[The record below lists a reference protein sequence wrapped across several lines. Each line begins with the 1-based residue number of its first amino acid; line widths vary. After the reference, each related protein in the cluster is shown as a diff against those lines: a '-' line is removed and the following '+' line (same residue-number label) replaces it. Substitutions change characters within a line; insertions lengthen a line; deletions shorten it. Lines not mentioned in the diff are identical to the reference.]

1 LEQIMPKRQ
10 STAAK
15 AARAAARQG
24 AKYTAAL
31 RQEHAKRERRR
42 GRSRRPGGTWWIG
55 SHPLLNL
62 MNDSTFRAL
71 ANSPAI
77 KAMNDSTFRAL
88 ANSPAIKAMNDST
101 FRALAN
107 SPAMGTAQG
116 LAMKIAFP
124 YGGPAGRGRD
134 DSSPG

>member
-88 ANSPAIKAMNDST
+88 ANSPA
-101 FRALAN
+101 
-107 SPAMGTAQG
+107 MGTAQG